1 MKINQDRQSAFLL
14 THLFIKISGMRG
26 PGALAREVGCKGR
39 QICHLDLTLL
49 GYGGLG
55 PNACTGDKSRPG
67 NVITALTYNS
77 EDPLGDLHSLVHVTI
92 PHSQCP
98 FHNLMENGNLIVLI
112 APPVASFGE
121 CPPLVP
127 VF

>member
-77 EDPLGDLHSLVHVTI
+77 EDPLGDLHSLVHV
-92 PHSQCP
+92 SC
-98 FHNLMENGNLIVLI
+98 NLLGGCHLYLESWT
-112 APPVASFGE
+112 AHAFPVRSSTG
-121 CPPLVP
+121 CDSGP
-127 VF
+127 V